1 MNVDRLSLGTHAHRK
16 RVNKLKGNEIA
27 TFDEEQ
33 IIKALECS
41 PLNDIGGCRKID
53 ALDLI
58 KRQKAEIERL
68 KNAYKQCAWERDAF
82 LEETKT
88 AKAERC
94 IDLKKQVEESAINRL
109 AEKLKE
115 YYPSI
120 AKGVDYTVEEVLKD

>member
-1 MNVDRLSLGTHAHRK
+1 M
-16 RVNKLKGNEIA
+16 KGNEIA

-68 KNAYKQCAWERDAF
+68 EKHAQTIVKM
-82 LEETKT
+82 K
-88 AKAERC
+88 RC

-120 AKGVDYTVEEVLKD
+120 ADGIDYTAEEVLKD